1 MNLIGRTEEI
11 KSLEWALEKDEP
23 QFIAVY
29 GRRRVGKT
37 FLIREMF
44 HDQFTFSHTGL
55 RNSDMK
61 SQLAAFKASLIQ
73 HGHVKCPVLRNW
85 CEAFYELFRHISM
98 SPPGRKVIFIDELPW
113 MDTRRSDLITGL
125 EGFWN
130 GRATARR
137 EKAVFLI
144 VCGSASS
151 WIVKKLFRNCGGLY
165 GRLTDRVWLRPFTLA
180 ECELYA
186 RRLGLSM
193 TRQEICEAYM
203 IFGGVPYYWSLLR
216 PDLSLAQNI
225 DALFFAERGKLR
237 DEFDYLYASLFR
249 NAEPHIKIV
258 EALAKRKCGLTREE
272 IIAETGLQNGGNFKT
287 WLEELVQCDFVR
299 KYVQPGRKNRGALFQ
314 LMDAY
319 TLFYYTFLADGRICD
334 EHYWTNSLD
343 SHRMSAWRGLA
354 FERVCLQHV
363 RQIKNALGIS
373 GILTHEYS
381 WRATGDDPETRG
393 AQVDLVLDRADRTV
407 NLCEMKYSAEP
418 YEIDKDEDEKL
429 RNRRALFSKESGG
442 RRNCRTTMITAN
454 GVKRSKYWGVV
465 QSEVTLDD
473 LFKE

>member
-55 RNSDMK
+55 RNADMK

-85 CEAFYELFRHISM
+85 CEAFYELFRHICM

-137 EKAVFLI
+137 EKDVFLI

-203 IFGGVPYYWSLLR
+203 IFGGIPYYWSLLR

-237 DEFDYLYASLFR
+237 DEFGYLYASLFR

-299 KYVQPGRKNRGALFQ
+299 KYVLPGRKNRGALFQ

-319 TLFYYTFLADGRICD
+319 TLFYYTFLADGRISD

-393 AQVDLVLDRADRTV
+393 VQVDLVLDRADRTV
-407 NLCEMKYSAEP
+407 NLCEMKYSAGP

>member
-1 MNLIGRTEEI
+1 
-11 KSLEWALEKDEP
+11 
-23 QFIAVY
+23 
-29 GRRRVGKT
+29 
-37 FLIREMF
+37 
-44 HDQFTFSHTGL
+44 
-55 RNSDMK
+55 
-61 SQLAAFKASLIQ
+61 
-73 HGHVKCPVLRNW
+73 
-85 CEAFYELFRHISM
+85 
-98 SPPGRKVIFIDELPW
+98 
-113 MDTRRSDLITGL
+113 
-125 EGFWN
+125 
-130 GRATARR
+130 
-137 EKAVFLI
+137 
-144 VCGSASS
+144 
-151 WIVKKLFRNCGGLY
+151 
-165 GRLTDRVWLRPFTLA
+165 
-180 ECELYA
+180 
-186 RRLGLSM
+186 
-193 TRQEICEAYM
+193 M
-203 IFGGVPYYWSLLR
+203 IFGGIPYYWSLLR

-237 DEFDYLYASLFR
+237 DEFGYRYAPLFR

-319 TLFYYTFLADGRICD
+319 TLFYYTFLADGRISD

-343 SHRMSAWRGLA
+343 SHRMSALRGLA

-429 RNRRALFSKESGG
+429 RNRRALFSRESGG

>member
-1 MNLIGRTEEI
+1 MDLIGRTEEI
-11 KSLEWALEKDEP
+11 KSLEWALEKSEP

-55 RNSDMK
+55 RNADMK
-61 SQLAAFKASLIQ
+61 SQLAAFRASLIQ

-85 CEAFYELFRHISM
+85 CEAFYELFRLIGM
-98 SPPGRKVIFIDELPW
+98 SPYGRKVIFIDELPW

-137 EKAVFLI
+137 EKDVFLI

-180 ECELYA
+180 ECERYA
-186 RRLGLSM
+186 LRLGLPM

-203 IFGGVPYYWSLLR
+203 IFGGIPYYWSLMR
-216 PDLSLAQNI
+216 PDMSLAQNV

-249 NAEPHIKIV
+249 NAEPHIRIV

-319 TLFYYTFLADGRICD
+319 TLFYYTFLADGRIND

-343 SHRMSAWRGLA
+343 SHRMSVWRGLA

-363 RQIKNALGIS
+363 SQIKNALGIS
-373 GILTHEYS
+373 GILTHEYA
-381 WRATGDDPETRG
+381 WRATVDDPETRG
-393 AQVDLVLDRADRTV
+393 AQIDLVLDRADRTV

-429 RNRRALFSKESGG
+429 RNRRALFSKETGG
-442 RRNCRTTMITAN
+442 RKNCRTTMITAN
-454 GVKRSKYWGVV
+454 GVKRTKYWGVV
-465 QSEVTLDD
+465 QSEVTLGD
-473 LFKE
+473 LFK